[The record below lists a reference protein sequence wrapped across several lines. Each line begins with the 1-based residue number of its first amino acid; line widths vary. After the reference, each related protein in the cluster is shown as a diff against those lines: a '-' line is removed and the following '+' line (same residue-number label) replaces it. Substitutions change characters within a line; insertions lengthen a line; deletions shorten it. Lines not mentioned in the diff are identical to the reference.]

1 MNRREFARFA
11 ALMTAGGLASRG
23 WAAGTEAAKPSVRPD
38 VPVHDMSHFD
48 PRYKGEE
55 KIVML
60 GYQGMTA
67 LDLVGPQYMFA
78 SLWGAEVKIVA
89 KTMDPIM
96 TDTRLAIL
104 PDQTFDEAAMDPDIL
119 FVPGAVSGVLDTM
132 EDDET
137 LDFLADRGARAGW
150 ITAVC
155 TGSLILGQAGLL
167 DGYRATSHWLGLHLL
182 AEFGATPVS
191 ERVVTDRNRI
201 TGGGVTAGI
210 DMGLEILAKLRDVPY
225 AQMVQLLAEY
235 APQPPFDA
243 GLPQTAPQPVQQAMT
258 DMFPGFDD
266 HVLALATQR
275 RR

>member
-1 MNRREFARFA
+1 MNRRDFAGLA
-11 ALMTAGGLASRG
+11 ALFMAGGFSRG
-23 WAAGTEAAKPSVRPD
+23 SYAASSGSSVRPD
-38 VPVHDMSHFD
+38 VAVHDMSHFD
-48 PRYKGEE
+48 PRYNGAE
-55 KIVML
+55 KVVML

-78 SLWGAEVKIVA
+78 SLWGAEVKVVA

-96 TDTRLAIL
+96 TDTQLLIL
-104 PDQTFDEAAMDPDIL
+104 PDQTFDDAAKDLDIL

-132 EDDET
+132 EDEET
-137 LDFLADRGARAGW
+137 LDFLVDRGARAKW

-167 DGYRATSHWLGLHLL
+167 DGYRATSHWLGLDLL
-182 AEFGATPVS
+182 EEFGAIPVA

-210 DMGLEILAKLRDVPY
+210 DMGLLILSKLRDVPY

-235 APQPPFDA
+235 APQPPFQA
-243 GLPQTAPQPVQQAMT
+243 GLLETAPKPVRQAMV
-258 DMFPGFDD
+258 DMFPGFDA